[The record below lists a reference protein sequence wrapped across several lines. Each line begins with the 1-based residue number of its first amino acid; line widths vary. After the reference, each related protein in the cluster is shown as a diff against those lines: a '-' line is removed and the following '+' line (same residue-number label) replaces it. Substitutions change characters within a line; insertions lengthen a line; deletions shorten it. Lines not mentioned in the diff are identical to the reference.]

1 MEERGKVIST
11 RDTHTERGI
20 EGGSVQKPN
29 KN

>member
-11 RDTHTERGI
+11 RDTHTERD

>member
-11 RDTHTERGI
+11 RTLTQRGI